1 MSATKKSPSYI
12 YEPQKPGRKSKYPF
26 AIAAQLTPEQY
37 DFLMEECDKL
47 QMRVSEYIRLI
58 IQDLMDSEA

>member
-1 MSATKKSPSYI
+1 MSTKKSPADCYTP
-12 YEPQKPGRKSKYPF
+12 EKPGRKSQYPF

-58 IQDLMDSEA
+58 IQDLMDD

>member
-1 MSATKKSPSYI
+1 MSIKHSPPDCYA
-12 YEPQKPGRKSKYPF
+12 PQKPGRQSRYPF

-37 DFLMEECDKL
+37 DFLMEECEKL

-58 IQDLMDSEA
+58 IQDLMDD